1 MSMTLPVAPL
11 QSPTSGHKF
20 IVSIMIVLLA
30 RTNLVTNPDFSSGGK
45 LLVRVQ
51 EEYIACICAIGC
63 FNSNNLM

>member
-1 MSMTLPVAPL
+1 
-11 QSPTSGHKF
+11 
-20 IVSIMIVLLA
+20 MIVLLA

-51 EEYIACICAIGC
+51 EEYIAFICAIGC

>member
-1 MSMTLPVAPL
+1 MTLPVAPL
-11 QSPTSGHKF
+11 QSPTSGYKF
-20 IVSIMIVLLA
+20 IVSIIIVLLA

-45 LLVRVQ
+45 LLVRE